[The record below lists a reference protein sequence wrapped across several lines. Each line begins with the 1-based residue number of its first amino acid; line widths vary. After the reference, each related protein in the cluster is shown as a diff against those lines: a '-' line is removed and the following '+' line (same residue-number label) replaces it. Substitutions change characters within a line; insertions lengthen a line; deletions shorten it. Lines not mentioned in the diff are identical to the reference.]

1 MDEPETTQIALK
13 EYEAAT
19 NMTEQIAALA
29 ALAQNP
35 GDLRNEVLSKFYEQ
49 WKKEPL
55 VRDNKWVYI
64 PCIYLYLYI

>member
-1 MDEPETTQIALK
+1 MDEPETTQVVLK

-19 NMTEQIAALA
+19 NMTEQIGALA
-29 ALAQNP
+29 ALVQNP

-55 VRDNKWVYI
+55 VRDNKWLYV
-64 PCIYLYLYI
+64 PHIY